1 MVNETS
7 NETSTE
13 KDQKETH
20 KKERQVCIRAEAV
33 TVAFAFSDVTA
44 TDVRCCEKGAPPV
57 LHANKNGKRQYRNT
71 KKIHKQ
77 QYRQKKPRS
86 ARGRYRLKEL
96 VCVSTICVVNVY
108 PYISV
113 II

>member
-7 NETSTE
+7 NKTSTE

-20 KKERQVCIRAEAV
+20 KERQVCIRAEAV
-33 TVAFAFSDVTA
+33 AVAFAFSDVTA

-71 KKIHKQ
+71 KNPQAAI
-77 QYRQKKPRS
+77 P
-86 ARGRYRLKEL
+86 AKEATR
-96 VCVSTICVVNVY
+96 CTRTVSLERIGMC
-108 PYISV
+108 
-113 II
+113 

>member
-57 LHANKNGKRQYRNT
+57 LHANKNGKWQYRNT
-71 KKIHKQ
+71 KQNPQAAI
-77 QYRQKKPRS
+77 P
-86 ARGRYRLKEL
+86 AKEATQ
-96 VCVSTICVVNVY
+96 CTRTVSLERIGMC
-108 PYISV
+108 
-113 II
+113 